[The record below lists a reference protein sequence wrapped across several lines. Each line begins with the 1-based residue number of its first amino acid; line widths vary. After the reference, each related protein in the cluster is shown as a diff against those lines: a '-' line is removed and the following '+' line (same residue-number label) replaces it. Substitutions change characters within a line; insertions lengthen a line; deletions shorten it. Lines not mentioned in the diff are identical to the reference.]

1 MSGPGFVCTTI
12 LLQLKAA
19 LQIATYSNPSNP
31 FVSSARS
38 LARSPRSH
46 PLAISPVRL
55 THTHTT
61 GSNLDRALTFMKR
74 QRSIRDKSLPTVV
87 EEWKVSGSEG

>member
-38 LARSPRSH
+38 LARLALT
-46 PLAISPVRL
+46 PLPSRL
-55 THTHTT
+55 SASHTHTPPD
-61 GSNLDRALTFMKR
+61 LDRALTFMKR